1 MIPHIIHY
9 CWFGRQLKPKV
20 INNYI
25 EEWKKLLPDYQF
37 MEWNE
42 DNFPIDFCKYTQE
55 AYDLRKYAF
64 VSDVARLYALSCY
77 GGVYLDTDVELIK
90 RFDEYLDKA
99 KVIFS
104 MESKT
109 LLMTGFMAGEKE
121 SSVFKILLSEYKQ
134 RNFVNADGS
143 LNCVANTVYLTN
155 LMKKY
160 GLNCEKNEQIIC
172 ENIHIYGHETF
183 GAFNVDTSTYD
194 VTDKTVLIHHCYA
207 SWKSK
212 RSRLGHSLR
221 IWLAKNTGGLYEKI
235 RQFKNSRR

>member
-9 CWFGRQLKPKV
+9 CWFGRQQKPKV

-25 EEWKKLLPDYQF
+25 EGWKKLLPDYQF
-37 MEWNE
+37 VEWNE

-55 AYDLRKYAF
+55 AYKLKKYAF
-64 VSDVARLYALSCY
+64 VSDVARLYALCYY

-90 RFDEYLDKA
+90 RFDDYLDKA
-99 KVIFS
+99 KMIFS

-121 SSVFKILLSEYKQ
+121 CDIFKILLDEYEQ

-155 LMKKY
+155 LMKKC
-160 GLNCEKNEQIIC
+160 GLTFEKKDQIIRD
-172 ENIHIYGHETF
+172 NIYIYNHKIF
-183 GAFNVDTSTYD
+183 GAFNADTSTYD
-194 VTDKTVLIHHCYA
+194 ITDKTVLIHHCFA
-207 SWKSK
+207 SWKS
-212 RSRLGHSLR
+212 RRYRIGHSLK
-221 IWLAKNTGGLYEKI
+221 IWLAENTGGLYEKM
-235 RQFKNSRR
+235 RRFKNSRR